1 MIEYPKKPDAVYYF
15 GTCLVDLIY
24 PQAGMAGIKLIQ
36 REGVEVFFPQN
47 QTCCGQPAFN
57 AGHQREAREVAALQ
71 VGLFPKDIPIIIP
84 SGSCGGMIRKHY
96 PGLFDDHVL
105 QTEAESVARRT
116 FELTEFL
123 VNVLKIKLKDQ
134 GKPINVSW
142 HTSCHAKREIGI
154 ENEPKQLLQQLKNV
168 TLVELEREDECC
180 GFGGTFAV
188 KEPHISAAMVKDK
201 IEDIK
206 QTGAKC
212 LIGAD
217 CGCLLN
223 ISGAMKHEGIQTDHQ
238 HIAQFI
244 WQRVSKNNT

>member
-36 REGVEVFFPQN
+36 SEGVEVIFPQN

-96 PGLFDDHVL
+96 PGLFDDHAL
-105 QTEAESVARRT
+105 KNEAESVARRA

-123 VNVLKIKLKDQ
+123 VHVLKIKLEDQ
-134 GKPINVSW
+134 GKPIKISW
-142 HTSCHAKREIGI
+142 HSSRHAKREMGI

-168 TLVELEREDECC
+168 TLLELEREDECC

-223 ISGAMKHEGIQTDHQ
+223 ISGAMKHAGIQTDHQ

-244 WQRVSKNNT
+244 WQRISKKNT

>member
-15 GTCLVDLIY
+15 GTCLVDLMY

-36 REGVEVFFPQN
+36 REGVEVIFPQN

-57 AGHQREAREVAALQ
+57 AGHQHEAREVAALQ

-96 PGLFDDHVL
+96 PGLFDDHAL
-105 QTEAESVARRT
+105 QTEAELVARRV

-123 VNVLKIKLKDQ
+123 VHVLKIKLEDL

-142 HTSCHAKREIGI
+142 HSSCHAKREMGI
-154 ENEPKQLLQQLKNV
+154 ENEPKQLLKQLKNV

-206 QTGAKC
+206 QTGAKL

-217 CGCLLN
+217 CGCLFN
-223 ISGAMKHEGIQTDHQ
+223 ISGAMKHAGIQTDNQ
-238 HIAQFI
+238 HIAEFI

>member
-36 REGVEVFFPQN
+36 REGVKVFFPQN

-96 PGLFDDHVL
+96 PGLFDDHAL
-105 QTEAESVARRT
+105 HTEAESVARRA

-123 VNVLKIKLKDQ
+123 VHVLKIKLEDQ
-134 GKPINVSW
+134 GKPIKVSW
-142 HTSCHAKREIGI
+142 HTSCHAKREMGI

-168 TLVELEREDECC
+168 TLVELER
-180 GFGGTFAV
+180 
-188 KEPHISAAMVKDK
+188 
-201 IEDIK
+201 
-206 QTGAKC
+206 
-212 LIGAD
+212 
-217 CGCLLN
+217 
-223 ISGAMKHEGIQTDHQ
+223 
-238 HIAQFI
+238 
-244 WQRVSKNNT
+244 

>member
-36 REGVEVFFPQN
+36 REGVEVIFPQN

-57 AGHQREAREVAALQ
+57 AGHQHEAREVAALQ

-96 PGLFDDHVL
+96 PGLFDDHAL
-105 QTEAESVARRT
+105 QNEAKSVARRA

-123 VNVLKIKLKDQ
+123 VHVLKIKLEDQ
-134 GKPINVSW
+134 GKPIKISW
-142 HTSCHAKREIGI
+142 HSSCHAKREMGI

-168 TLVELEREDECC
+168 TLLELEREDECC

-206 QTGAKC
+206 QTGAKR

-223 ISGAMKHEGIQTDHQ
+223 ISGAMKHAGIQTDHQ
-238 HIAQFI
+238 HIAEFI

>member
-15 GTCLVDLIY
+15 GTCLVDLMY

-36 REGVEVFFPQN
+36 REGVEVIFPQN

-57 AGHQREAREVAALQ
+57 AGHQHEAREVAALQ

-96 PGLFDDHVL
+96 PGLFDDHDL
-105 QTEAESVARRT
+105 QNEAESVARRT

-123 VNVLKIKLKDQ
+123 VHVLKIKLEDQ
-134 GKPINVSW
+134 GKPIEITW
-142 HTSCHAKREIGI
+142 HTSCHAKREMEI
-154 ENEPKQLLQQLKNV
+154 EKEPKQLLKQLKNV

-206 QTGAKC
+206 QTGAKR

-223 ISGAMKHEGIQTDHQ
+223 ISGAMKHAGMQTDHQ
-238 HIAQFI
+238 HIAEFI
-244 WQRVSKNNT
+244 WKRVSKNNT

>member
-15 GTCLVDLIY
+15 GTCLVDLMY

-36 REGVEVFFPQN
+36 REGVEVIFPQN

-96 PGLFDDHVL
+96 PGLFDDHAL
-105 QTEAESVARRT
+105 QTAAESVARRV

-123 VNVLKIKLKDQ
+123 VHVLKIKLEDL

-142 HTSCHAKREIGI
+142 HSSCHAKREMGI

-206 QTGAKC
+206 QTGAKL

-217 CGCLLN
+217 CGCLFN
-223 ISGAMKHEGIQTDHQ
+223 ISGAMKHAEIQTDHQ
-238 HIAQFI
+238 HIAEFI

>member
-36 REGVEVFFPQN
+36 REGVEVIFPQN

-57 AGHQREAREVAALQ
+57 AGHQREAREVAASQ

-96 PGLFDDHVL
+96 TGLFEEHAL

-123 VNVLKIKLKDQ
+123 VHVLKIKLEDQ
-134 GKPINVSW
+134 GEPINVSW
-142 HTSCHAKREIGI
+142 HTSCHAKREMGI

-168 TLVELEREDECC
+168 KLVELEREDECC

-188 KEPHISAAMVKDK
+188 KEPHIAAAMVKDK

-223 ISGAMKHEGIQTDHQ
+223 ISGAMKHAGIQTDHQ
-238 HIAQFI
+238 HIAEFI

>member
-1 MIEYPKKPDAVYYF
+1 M
-15 GTCLVDLIY
+15 
-24 PQAGMAGIKLIQ
+24 
-36 REGVEVFFPQN
+36 
-47 QTCCGQPAFN
+47 
-57 AGHQREAREVAALQ
+57 
-71 VGLFPKDIPIIIP
+71 FPKDIPTIIP

-96 PGLFDDHVL
+96 TGLFEEHAL

-123 VNVLKIKLKDQ
+123 VHVLKIKLEDQ

-142 HTSCHAKREIGI
+142 HTSCHAKREMGI

-223 ISGAMKHEGIQTDHQ
+223 ISGAMKHAGIQTDHQ

-244 WQRVSKNNT
+244 WQRISKNNT

>member
-1 MIEYPKKPDAVYYF
+1 MVKYPKKPDAVYYF

-24 PQAGMAGIKLIQ
+24 QQAGMAGIKLIQ
-36 REGVEVFFPQN
+36 REGVEVIFPQN

-57 AGHQREAREVAALQ
+57 AGHQREAREVAASQ

-96 PGLFDDHVL
+96 PGLFDDHAL
-105 QTEAESVARRT
+105 QTEAESVARRA

-123 VNVLKIKLKDQ
+123 VHVLKIKLEDQ

-142 HTSCHAKREIGI
+142 HTSCHAKREMGI
-154 ENEPKQLLQQLKNV
+154 ENEPKQLLKQLKNV

-188 KEPHISAAMVKDK
+188 KEPHIAAAMVKDK

-212 LIGAD
+212 LIVAD
-217 CGCLLN
+217 CG
-223 ISGAMKHEGIQTDHQ
+223 
-238 HIAQFI
+238 
-244 WQRVSKNNT
+244 

>member
-36 REGVEVFFPQN
+36 REGVKVIFPQN

-96 PGLFDDHVL
+96 PGLFDDHAL
-105 QTEAESVARRT
+105 HTEAESVTRRA

-123 VNVLKIKLKDQ
+123 VHVLKIKLEDQ
-134 GKPINVSW
+134 GKPIKVSW
-142 HTSCHAKREIGI
+142 HTSCHAKREMGI

-223 ISGAMKHEGIQTDHQ
+223 ISGAMKHAGIQTDHQ